1 VQCQVQHQLAV
12 TGKHAAD
19 VCVLI
24 CGQEIKIHRIERDE
38 AMFTELVQ
46 VRVNLDDGKKREDF
60 LRQQIQQRMG
70 DSSKAVFATGS
81 VSWKRSKDSLSLD
94 VATLLQEQPELLSK
108 YPLTRA
114 GSRRFL
120 VHG

>member
-1 VQCQVQHQLAV
+1 LQALYPRDAGNTLDLSEDKAV
-12 TGKHAAD
+12 S
-19 VCVLI
+19 
-24 CGQEIKIHRIERDE
+24 